1 MLRTV
6 DPAIP
11 AGTMSSVPQPTIA
24 VDDQLIARPFHF
36 GDVDRVI
43 EAFADPDIRH
53 WHARRIDTVTEARV
67 WIGYGHMMWLREQ
80 TANFAIVDADDRLLG
95 RVGLHTDLPG
105 GTFEIAYWVLPDARR
120 CRVAMRTGR
129 ALTRWGHDQVG
140 LSRIVRGGPINR
152 IRTRSNLAL
161 RTAPRRWAP
170 RRPHPRPPPSTP
182 ISTQASTL
190 PRRRPAAST
199 PNSVT
204 PDRYRCQ
211 YRLPR
216 FRPLEIGECNPQ
228 PTHRGRLPGRLDGER
243 RDDDSR
249 RTR

>member
-11 AGTMSSVPQPTIA
+11 TGTMSSVPQPTIA

-105 GTFEIAYWVLPDARR
+105 GTAEIAYWVLPDARR
-120 CRVAMRTGR
+120 CRVAMRAGR

-140 LSRIVRGGPINR
+140 LSRIVLEHSTHNAASCAVA
-152 IRTRSNLAL
+152 RSIGYELEATL
-161 RTAPRRWAP
+161 HSVQLLDDGRHDVHIHAHL
-170 RRPHPRPPPSTP
+170 HPRPY
-182 ISTQASTL
+182 
-190 PRRRPAAST
+190 PRRH
-199 PNSVT
+199 
-204 PDRYRCQ
+204 
-211 YRLPR
+211 PR
-216 FRPLEIGECNPQ
+216 FHEDVQPHPL
-228 PTHRGRLPGRLDGER
+228 
-243 RDDDSR
+243 
-249 RTR
+249 RTL